1 MNEKEIMYNEK
12 TGGTQAG
19 GATRQENDQNKPSLK
34 WVLVVIGILLS
45 VLMFIQ
51 LW

>member
-12 TGGTQAG
+12 TGGTQGG
-19 GATRQENDQNKPSLK
+19 GAMRQESDQKEPSLK
-34 WVLVVIGILLS
+34 WVLVGIGILLL

>member
-19 GATRQENDQNKPSLK
+19 GAKRQENNQKEPGLK

>member
-12 TGGTQAG
+12 SGGTQAG
-19 GATRQENDQNKPSLK
+19 GSKRQENDQNEPSLK